1 MSFSF
6 CFGGHIT
13 SVGEEALPEIR
24 EALRRS
30 DAAILGSIPADRR
43 TASCSALDR
52 ICSRGLARNGFN
64 QTTEQ
69 AVVARGSQLRETA
82 VAFILQEVPAVPME
96 RLCLAHVI
104 GRNSARL
111 TATRRHCVRSTQ
123 RHKRR
128 RFRPSP

>member
-1 MSFSF
+1 MSFRF

-104 GRNSARL
+104 GRMF
-111 TATRRHCVRSTQ
+111 C
-123 RHKRR
+123 
-128 RFRPSP
+128 